1 MHVRE
6 RAVALQFGDFILEL
20 QLSPFHFG
28 QFQLILG
35 GIHQFLRNFLVERI
49 VTLSERGQM
58 GLTRHAELLF
68 KVHIDLGVCHRIRN
82 SRSCFDDQ
90 HDQIFSRLERC
101 KLMVE
106 GFTFAVA
113 GTDPRKTAVARRLRC
128 VLIDQMVPFDR
139 DALSPHGPASSQ
151 HASGFAWTPERVA

>member
-1 MHVRE
+1 MHAGE

-28 QFQLILG
+28 QFQLVLG

-68 KVHIDLGVCHRIRN
+68 KVHIVLTVCHRICN

-101 KLMVE
+101 KLMPE
-106 GFTFAVA
+106 RFTFAVA
-113 GTDPRKTAVARRLRC
+113 GKDPRKTAVAQRLH
-128 VLIDQMVPFDR
+128 
-139 DALSPHGPASSQ
+139 DAAAGTEKTASQTRSI
-151 HASGFAWTPERVA
+151 P